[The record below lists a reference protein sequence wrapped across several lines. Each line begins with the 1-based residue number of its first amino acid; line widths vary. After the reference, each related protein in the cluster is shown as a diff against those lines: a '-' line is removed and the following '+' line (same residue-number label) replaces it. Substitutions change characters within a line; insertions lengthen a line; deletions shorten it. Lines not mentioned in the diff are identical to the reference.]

1 MRRVGVI
8 MCGLAGL
15 LAVGCSD
22 DETKV
27 PTRDELAAQI
37 VEQGGVDQATA
48 ECTADAL
55 FDTLSEDDIAK
66 LSKGEEPS
74 AAAQEDF
81 TNAVLDC
88 LMPTATT

>member
-1 MRRVGVI
+1 M

-15 LAVGCSD
+15 LAVGCGD
-22 DETKV
+22 DEAKV
-27 PTRDELAAQI
+27 PTREQLAAQI

-48 ECTADAL
+48 DCAADAM